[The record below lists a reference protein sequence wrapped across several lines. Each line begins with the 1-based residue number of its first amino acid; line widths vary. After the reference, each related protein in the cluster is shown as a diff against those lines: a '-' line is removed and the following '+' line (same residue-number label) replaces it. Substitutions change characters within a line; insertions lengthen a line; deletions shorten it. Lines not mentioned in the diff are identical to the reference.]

1 MPAKKKVLDVEV
13 ECCRAPECCDMR
25 GMLSFLI
32 MHLLSKKK
40 MYGSEIADEIAARK
54 GDKPNPGT
62 IYPTLKYMEKN
73 GLIESS
79 RERNTKVYKLTP
91 AGREGLLEA
100 KEFFLQAYGD
110 ILLEAM

>member
-1 MPAKKKVLDVEV
+1 MPDKKKRLDIVV
-13 ECCRAPECCDMR
+13 ECCRAPQCCDMR

-40 MYGSEIADEIAARK
+40 MYGSEIAVEIAARK

-62 IYPTLKYMEKN
+62 LYPTLKYMEKK

-79 RERNTKVYKLTP
+79 KEKNTKVYKLTP
-91 AGREGLLEA
+91 AGREGLQMA